1 MPLLEAAL
9 ERKGYSLN
17 AEVLIR
23 EKDMNIVEE
32 FTKQE
37 ENTSFVPRY
46 NFDIRA

>member
-1 MPLLEAAL
+1 LETAL
-9 ERKGYSLN
+9 EKKGYSLN

-23 EKDMNIVEE
+23 EKDLDIVEE

-37 ENTSFVPRY
+37 NSSFLTRY